1 MRILVLFAAAL
12 VLAGCEALTG
22 QGNVYKLPVDR
33 VYQKLMAAPAKP
45 PGGGPFGKLEI
56 QTSGKRNESVE
67 WATNRGRV
75 SLCVAS
81 LKSLDAERTRIDL
94 SCNMGNSAIEAM
106 QAKLI
111 RNLVIEFVDAAL
123 KDRPYDHEK
132 AKLAV
137 VASSWP
143 ADVAAHGNMGT
154 AAAEALEMERKM
166 SEINR
171 RANSGR

>member
-1 MRILVLFAAAL
+1 MRVLVLLAAATA
-12 VLAGCEALTG
+12 LAGCEALTA
-22 QGNVYKLPVDR
+22 QGNVYKLPVER
-33 VYQKLMAAPAKP
+33 VYQKLLAAPPKP
-45 PGGGPFGKLEI
+45 SGSGPFGTLEI
-56 QTSGKRNESVE
+56 QTAGKRNESVE

-81 LKSLDAERTRIDL
+81 LKSLEAERTRIDL
-94 SCNMGNSAIEAM
+94 SCNMGNSAIEGM

-111 RNLVIEFVDAAL
+111 RNRVIEFVDATL

-137 VASSWP
+137 VAASWP
-143 ADVAAHGNMGT
+143 ADVAAHGSMGT
-154 AAAEALEMERKM
+154 AAAEALEMDRKM
-166 SEINR
+166 SELNR